1 MADIRDC
8 IVISEKGSA
17 PKPQASGE
25 AALCGNLQ
33 ARASEPTQPTQPTQ
47 KGSQRPSWCS
57 TFFFPPTFS
66 SLPTFFFLFFPF
78 FFFYIL
84 FSSFY
89 SSRPL
94 VYTLGALLAPHLRR
108 RLAVAGILL
117 QRDQLLRPEP
127 LIVHHRR
134 GLDQIL
140 KMGPRQKIA

>member
-1 MADIRDC
+1 MRQYAGTRERANAANAANAAKR
-8 IVISEKGSA
+8 S
-17 PKPQASGE
+17 QA
-25 AALCGNLQ
+25 Q
-33 ARASEPTQPTQPTQ
+33 PTQPTQP
-47 KGSQRPSWCS
+47 KAVVEFSSY
-57 TFFFPPTFS
+57 FFFSSYFS
-66 SLPTFFFLFFPF
+66 LSFLFFPF